1 MVIRVILAGAA
12 VVAVA
17 GWPRSRLASIAV
29 LGAGALSGG
38 IVLAFIAAAP
48 MLLFLTAAL
57 ALAWL
62 VGRTGVTDRAVSLIA
77 GWGRGSTRLL
87 YAHVCAV
94 SALLTA
100 MVSLD
105 GAVVLIVPFL
115 LALARRCGLRLAPF
129 LFGVVAVA
137 NAASVAVPEGNP
149 TNLVVMNRLGLGP
162 DAYLLH
168 LFVPGACAAV
178 LCALV
183 PIRHLGSR
191 CYEVD
196 ATDERRQEKPRFFVP
211 WRIGAQIVGLLAALH
226 GLVPSLALGGDALFA
241 LLSVAVGVAGLSAV
255 ANNLPVS
262 AAVATAVTAGPG
274 AYAALIGLTVGA
286 LATPHGSVATM
297 IARDLVGEDGDLPP
311 RILAPAA
318 GLAVL
323 GATFVL
329 WTILSPS

>member
-1 MVIRVILAGAA
+1 VIIRFILAG
-12 VVAVA
+12 VAVLA
-17 GWPRSRLASIAV
+17 IAAWPRSRLASIAG
-29 LGAGALSGG
+29 LCAGALSGG
-38 IVLAFIAAAP
+38 ILSATTTAAP

-57 ALAWL
+57 GLAWL
-62 VGRTGVTDRAVSLIA
+62 VGRTGVTDRAVLVIS
-77 GWGRGSTRLL
+77 GWGRGSTRRL
-87 YAHVCAV
+87 YALVCAA

-105 GAVVLIVPFL
+105 GAVVLMVPFL

-149 TNLVVMNRLGLGP
+149 TNLVVMSRLGLGP
-162 DAYLLH
+162 NAYLLH

-183 PIRHLGSR
+183 PIRQLR
-191 CYEVD
+191 PRRYEID
-196 ATDERRQEKPRFFVP
+196 AIDERRPENPSFFVP
-211 WRIGAQIVGLLAALH
+211 WRIGAQIVGLLAALR
-226 GLVPSLALGGDALFA
+226 GLVPSVALGGHSLFA
-241 LLSVAVGVAGLSAV
+241 LLSVAVGIAGLAAL

-262 AAVATAVTAGPG
+262 AAVATVATAGPG

-297 IARDLVGEDGDLPP
+297 IARDLAGDDGDLPTKA
-311 RILAPAA
+311 LAPVAA
-318 GLAVL
+318 LAVL
-323 GATFVL
+323 CATLVL

>member
-1 MVIRVILAGAA
+1 
-12 VVAVA
+12 
-17 GWPRSRLASIAV
+17 
-29 LGAGALSGG
+29 
-38 IVLAFIAAAP
+38 

-62 VGRTGVTDRAVSLIA
+62 VGRTGVTDRAVSLLA

-94 SALLTA
+94 SAQLTA

-105 GAVVLIVPFL
+105 GAVVLMVPFL
-115 LALARRCGLRLAPF
+115 LSLARRCGLRLAPF

-168 LFVPGACAAV
+168 LFVPGLCAAV
-178 LCALV
+178 LCALG
-183 PIRHLGSR
+183 PIRHLGPRS
-191 CYEVD
+191 YVLD
-196 ATDERRQEKPRFFVP
+196 AIDERPSGNSGFFVP
-211 WRIGAQIVGLLAALH
+211 WRIGAQIVGLLAALR
-226 GLVPSLALGGDALFA
+226 GLLPSVALGGHGLFA
-241 LLSVAVGVAGLSAV
+241 LLGMALGIAVLSSV

-262 AAVATAVTAGPG
+262 AAVATVVTAGPG

-297 IARDLVGEDGDLPP
+297 IARDLAGDDGDHLPP
-311 RILAPAA
+311 RALAPAA

-323 GATFVL
+323 GATLVL
-329 WTILSPS
+329 WTVVSSS